1 MYLSSYTINK
11 KTLAIVPISDNKTK
25 IYESNNVIV
34 VAEPVKKLIEDN
46 CRYYG
51 SSYDGRKKGTS
62 DLIGV
67 THKSPI
73 VIEDSTGIIFFP
85 TCSPRLKNCS
95 WISLNNIDTYKKYN
109 TESMITFQNNLT
121 LKIPVSSKIINNQIL
136 RATRLEVVYQ
146 KRKNKYTTKNDK
158 IEEKSF

>member
-1 MYLSSYTINK
+1 MNNYTINN

-25 IYESNNVIV
+25 IYENNNVIV
-34 VAEPVKKLIEDN
+34 VANSVKNLIEEN

-51 SSYDGRKKGTS
+51 SSYRGRKQGTS

-73 VIEDSTGIIFFP
+73 IIEESSNLIFFP

-95 WISLNNIDTYKKYN
+95 WISLNNIESYKDYQM
-109 TESMITFQNNLT
+109 ESIITFQNNLT
-121 LKIPVSSKIINNQIL
+121 LKIPVSSKIINNQVL
-136 RATRLEVVYQ
+136 RATRLESVYQ
-146 KRKNKYTTKNDK
+146 RRKQKITKKN
-158 IEEKSF
+158 EQ